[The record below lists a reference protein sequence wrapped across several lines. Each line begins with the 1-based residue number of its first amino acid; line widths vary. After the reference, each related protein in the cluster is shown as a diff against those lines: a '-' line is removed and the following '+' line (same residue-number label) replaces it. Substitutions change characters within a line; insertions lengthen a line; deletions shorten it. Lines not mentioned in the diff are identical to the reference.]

1 MTGEVKGNFEGVF
14 RELPGGATLAGLDVA
29 QLTTSGR
36 CQAHHTPHVRRTYRQ
51 AHLAS
56 PRQAG
61 LTIPVRFTLQ
71 VVSGTPYTTRQAH
84 LTGRVRGALQGVKT
98 KATRFSTPRKTRTR
112 PGESAKT
119 RTCHTRLPNCNSEG
133 DTSMITLVV
142 GPPTGGKSTWVR
154 DHAQPG
160 DVIVDFDTI
169 AQTLGSPVTHDHPDH
184 IVAIT
189 LEAHQAALRAI
200 W

>member
-1 MTGEVKGNFEGVF
+1 
-14 RELPGGATLAGLDVA
+14 
-29 QLTTSGR
+29 
-36 CQAHHTPHVRRTYRQ
+36 
-51 AHLAS
+51 
-56 PRQAG
+56 
-61 LTIPVRFTLQ
+61 
-71 VVSGTPYTTRQAH
+71 
-84 LTGRVRGALQGVKT
+84 
-98 KATRFSTPRKTRTR
+98 
-112 PGESAKT
+112 
-119 RTCHTRLPNCNSEG
+119 
-133 DTSMITLVV
+133 MITLVV

-200 W
+200 WRDDVGLTVWHVSANPRATVKYPYDKLVTCQPEWDVVAERLTLAQRPAGVWELARSWYTTTD